1 MKWSG
6 GVAASYLHHTCPVG
20 RPKGHVLPTGSSGY
34 QSHLSENDRGQ
45 PAKQGDNKFNVN
57 ETS

>member
-6 GVAASYLHHTCPVG
+6 GVAGSYLHHTCPAG
-20 RPKGHVLPTGSSGY
+20 RSKGHVLPTGSSGY
-34 QSHLSENDRGQ
+34 QSNLSENARDQ
-45 PAKQGDNKFNVN
+45 PAKQGDKLDVN